1 MGITIRPGEK
11 EELSPLLEKKTYS
24 VFDGGEGGNRLPEI
38 CLELLSA
45 QKEAWPDLRRG
56 GNSLRGIRE
65 REVACRGF
73 SVRLQHNPERI
84 QNTLA
89 GAGEADF
96 DGRRC
101 FLCLRDLPETQKGVL
116 YRNEFLI
123 LCNPRPIFP
132 AHFTVAHSEHRPQ
145 SIAEVIPTFLRLLAD
160 FGSGWTVFYN
170 GPKCGASAP
179 DHLHFQTAPAGQ
191 MPIEREMREEKRS
204 IDPKRI
210 HGVVFYRLKDLG
222 REVVV
227 MEGEDPLALERV
239 FEGLLHAL
247 RRVLSLGEE
256 PMVNVAGFHEGG
268 EWRLMIFPR
277 RKHRPESFFREG
289 EARVVVSP
297 GLIDMGGVLIT
308 PVKKDF
314 ERLDAEAVEG
324 IYREVSL
331 EPEILKAALDLLG

>member
-1 MGITIRPGEK
+1 MTIRPGEK
-11 EELSPLLEKKTYS
+11 EELAPLLEKKTYS
-24 VFDGGEGGNRLPEI
+24 NFDGGEGGNRLPEI

-56 GNSLRGIRE
+56 CNSLRGIRE

-84 QNTLA
+84 KSTLA

-101 FLCLRDLPETQKGVL
+101 LLCLRDLPETQKGVL
-116 YRNEFLI
+116 YRNEYLI

-132 AHFTVAHSEHRPQ
+132 AHFTVTHLEHRPQ

-179 DHLHFQTAPAGQ
+179 DHLHFQAAPAGR
-191 MPIEREMREEKRS
+191 MPIEREILEERKFAEK
-204 IDPKRI
+204 KRI
-210 HGVVFYRLKDLG
+210 PDALLYRLRDLG
-222 REVVV
+222 REAVVIEADDLIV
-227 MEGEDPLALERV
+227 MEKGFKCLLA
-239 FEGLLHAL
+239 GL
-247 RRVLSLGEE
+247 RNVLSLTGE
-256 PMVNVAGFHEGG
+256 PMMNVAGFHQGDK
-268 EWRLMIFPR
+268 WRLIVFPR
-277 RKHRPESFFREG
+277 RKHRPDAFFKNG

-308 PVKKDF
+308 PMKKDF
-314 ERLDAEAVEG
+314 EHLDAKAVEG

-331 EPEILKAALDLLG
+331 EPEILKEALDLLG